1 MEIEVSK
8 FYLEIQ
14 DHLRSKDRF
23 TLPEECN
30 AKVELFC
37 KHYIDNLT
45 IVKLGTEYWR
55 ARIWGLN
62 QLKNYSP
69 QELGAPPSNL
79 ASPGRINPQGI
90 SFLYGALEENTAIS
104 EVRPW
109 VGANISLGKF
119 KVLRDLKLV
128 DLTNE
133 PRKSFNS
140 GEYSDDEI
148 LKGLQTSINSIFI
161 NKLFFSAPA
170 HEKDDLAY
178 ITSQFISERFK
189 IMGADGIL
197 YPSVLNE
204 NGLNIC
210 LFNPSLVEFK
220 GGIRKST
227 VRAVKIVAT

>member
-23 TLPEECN
+23 TLPKEFN

-79 ASPGRINPQGI
+79 ASSGRINPQGI

-140 GEYSDDEI
+140 GEYSDDEM
-148 LKGLQTSINSIFI
+148 LKGLKTSINSIFI

-210 LFNPSLVEFK
+210 LFNPSLVELR

-227 VRAVKIVAT
+227 VRAVKIEAT